1 MPYLYVAPHSQ
12 IVVRDKVVE
21 DDGSV
26 QTSSGLGGQ
35 DMFGDENSIWT
46 LTTVLPWSF
55 RSQTLSV

>member
-26 QTSSGLGGQ
+26 QTSSGLGGR